1 MFGCF
6 YNVEVL
12 VVSANVIWWS
22 LFGPALFLLK
32 ISLLAISFVKNLSFD
47 LNNVSNISIY
57 IIKKKNS
64 CSDEA
69 TNRNGQKRATVFFS
83 SSIGAFPVSVV
94 FLLILFFFP
103 LGHHLCFGHFSNYM
117 PLSFSLLEHD
127 INPIFGLI
135 YGLVYFVL

>member
-94 FLLILFFFP
+94 FLLILFFFFRWGITCV
-103 LGHHLCFGHFSNYM
+103 LDIFQITCLYHSRFWNMTLTQ
-117 PLSFSLLEHD
+117 SL
-127 INPIFGLI
+127 
-135 YGLVYFVL
+135 V